1 MVCITL
7 PDGTRRGY
15 ERPFTGTE
23 IALSISPSLARQTV
37 AMVVDGDTRDLS
49 DVIARD
55 ASIAFIARDDPR
67 ALPLVRHD
75 AAHVLAEAVQE
86 LFPGTQATIGPV
98 IENGFYY
105 DFARATPFTSH
116 DLPKIEARMREI
128 VARNRPLTKEI
139 WGREVAKA
147 FFRDRGEDL
156 KVELVDA
163 IPEGE
168 AVTIY
173 RQGDWLDLC
182 RGPHMRS
189 TGDIGSAFRLT
200 KVVSAHGRGDADNTM
215 LTRIYGTAFA
225 RQEDLEAHLQMLE
238 DAGAQC
244 GT

>member
-7 PDGTRRGY
+7 PDGSRRGY

-55 ASIAFIARDDPR
+55 ASIAFITRDDPR

-105 DFARATPFTSH
+105 DFARATPFTIH

-139 WGREVAKA
+139 WGREAAKA
-147 FFRDRGEDL
+147 FFRDRGRISRSSLSMQSRRAKRSRSIARATGSTCAADRTCVPREMS
-156 KVELVDA
+156 
-163 IPEGE
+163 
-168 AVTIY
+168 
-173 RQGDWLDLC
+173 
-182 RGPHMRS
+182 GPLS
-189 TGDIGSAFRLT
+189 G
-200 KVVSAHGRGDADNTM
+200 
-215 LTRIYGTAFA
+215 
-225 RQEDLEAHLQMLE
+225 
-238 DAGAQC
+238 
-244 GT
+244 